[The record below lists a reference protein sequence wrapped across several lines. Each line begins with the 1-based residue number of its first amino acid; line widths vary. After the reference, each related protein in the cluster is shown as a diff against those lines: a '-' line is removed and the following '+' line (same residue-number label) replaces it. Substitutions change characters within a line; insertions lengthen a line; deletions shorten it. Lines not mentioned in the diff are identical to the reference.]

1 MARTLGNHIVEA
13 SEGND
18 IVTETPNTDRLN
30 PARGVH
36 RGLATILL
44 DSAVGLAVQSTSD
57 QGLGSTTL
65 ELKISLLRPVI
76 PDTGLI
82 CAEGLVLKAGR
93 RVGTAEGKLTDSQ
106 NRLPAHAT
114 TTCLVLEYPPKE

>member
-44 DSAVGLAVQSTSD
+44 DSAVALAVQF
-57 QGLGSTTL
+57 TL
-65 ELKISLLRPVI
+65 
-76 PDTGLI
+76 D
-82 CAEGLVLKAGR
+82 
-93 RVGTAEGKLTDSQ
+93 
-106 NRLPAHAT
+106 
-114 TTCLVLEYPPKE
+114 

>member
-30 PARGVH
+30 PERGVH

-57 QGLGSTTL
+57 QGLGSTNL
-65 ELKISLLRPVI
+65 ELKISLLRP
-76 PDTGLI
+76 LI
-82 CAEGLVLKAGR
+82 TRHRSDLR
-93 RVGTAEGKLTDSQ
+93 
-106 NRLPAHAT
+106 
-114 TTCLVLEYPPKE
+114 